1 MNIYLLVIIVLSFF
15 LNYLIYY
22 QVKNTTFFGKKNSCD
37 SEKNIKAGINSRIF
51 DSLSSVNFLENARSQ
66 CRELHFFFSKL
77 FNKIFFNNVIED
89 KVHIF
94 LHLTCNFIFSIFFFL
109 FFREIFNDE
118 ISFFLSLI
126 FVFSM
131 WPYQVCIYWGHIIL
145 SSMWFMISIYLTT
158 FLNANLDIINIY
170 FITSFISLFCCLSY
184 FSSSSS
190 RKYPLVIFIF
200 FLIGL
205 YRANILEF
213 DFSINKLIVF
223 VFIVILIH
231 SSFNWIFDLILNF
244 TLKLLNYDFKIS
256 FYKNKIIFKK
266 ILYLFF
272 LIFEIF
278 GFVIFFSFF
287 SIHLY
292 FLLFLFSL
300 IFIFFS
306 CLVFYPKFL
315 LNIYTHFS
323 FLDIGVWANHFNAY
337 PKNFFSKYTIDK
349 NFRGGEWYLWL
360 PRFFFR
366 ISTIPFVMYL
376 FSIFVLS
383 FSLQFDLNLIFLVT
397 SLIPLL
403 IAEFSKMIRV
413 SKAYYPVYF
422 GFFLGVGSALNY
434 INNNFNQHTYF
445 LYAGLSIILIMHILI
460 DFRKLFFD
468 VIPSRM
474 YQYNLYNYLTKKGV
488 RKFSTFN
495 STFNDSAIIP
505 MLDKYS
511 NFKVEFVKKISDST
525 NSYFVCPPLSSKS
538 VLVETDKS
546 AIKKGDLTNDKQIQR
561 LMKNK
566 ILDKKSLIT
575 FKTFASSKIYVL
587 ESEVTSFR
595 DLCLNDIKNY
605 DRWLGLSR
613 VFKLRKGKVI

>member
-1 MNIYLLVIIVLSFF
+1 MDIYLLVIMVLSFF

-37 SEKNIKAGINSRIF
+37 SEKNLKAGIHSRIF
-51 DSLSSVNFLENARSQ
+51 DSLSSVNFLEGVRSQ

-77 FNKIFFNNVIED
+77 FNKIFFNNIIED
-89 KVHIF
+89 KVHVF

-145 SSMWFMISIYLTT
+145 SSMWFMISIYFTT
-158 FLNANLDIINIY
+158 FLNENLDIINIY
-170 FITSFISLFCCLSY
+170 FSTVFVSLFCCLSY

-190 RKYPLVIFIF
+190 RKYPPLIFIF

-205 YRANILEF
+205 WRANILEF

-223 VFIVILIH
+223 VFFVILIH
-231 SSFNWIFDLILNF
+231 LLFNRFFELILIF
-244 TLKLLNYDFKIS
+244 LIKFLNQDLKIS
-256 FYKNKIIFKK
+256 LYRNKIIFKK
-266 ILYLFF
+266 ILYLFC

-292 FLLFLFSL
+292 FLLFLFIL
-300 IFIFFS
+300 IFVFFS
-306 CLVFYPKFL
+306 CFVFYPKFL

-323 FLDIGVWANHFNAY
+323 FLDIGIWANHFNAY
-337 PKNFFSKYTIDK
+337 PKNFFSNYTIDK

-366 ISTIPFVMYL
+366 ISTVPFIMY
-376 FSIFVLS
+376 S
-383 FSLQFDLNLIFLVT
+383 FSLFILFFFLQFDLNLIFLLV
-397 SLIPLL
+397 SLIPLVVT
-403 IAEFSKMIRV
+403 EFSKMIRV

-422 GFFLGVGSALNY
+422 GFFLGAGSALSY
-434 INNNFNQHTYF
+434 INNNFNQHAFF
-445 LYAGLSIILIMHILI
+445 LYTGLSLILIIHILI
-460 DFRKLFFD
+460 DFKKLFYD

-488 RKFSTFN
+488 KKFSTFK
-495 STFNDSAIIP
+495 STFNNSAVIP

-511 NFKVEFVKKISDST
+511 NFKVEFVNKIENST

-538 VLVETDKS
+538 VLVETDKF
-546 AIKKGDLTNDKQIQR
+546 AIKNGDLTNDKQIQ
-561 LMKNK
+561 LLIKNK
-566 ILDKKSLIT
+566 TLDKKSLIT

-595 DLCLNDIKNY
+595 DLVLKDITNY

-613 VFKLRKGKVI
+613 VFKLRKGKIV